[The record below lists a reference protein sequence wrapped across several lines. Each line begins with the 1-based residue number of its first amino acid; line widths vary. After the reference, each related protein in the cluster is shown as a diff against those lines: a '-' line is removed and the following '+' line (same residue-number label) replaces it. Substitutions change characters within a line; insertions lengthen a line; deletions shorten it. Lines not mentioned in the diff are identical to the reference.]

1 MSQNTI
7 ILFLED
13 SRVPENAEKRIT
25 GAAGGRAVVITQS
38 KSEVERILGA
48 VEIAAGDFPH
58 EFIQSAP
65 VLGWFHQWYA
75 GADWLQEY
83 PQAQKLPFLLTS
95 SSGIHGN
102 QMAEHLFGLLIA
114 WYRKFPDVF
123 AAQKRREWARKIIL
137 NKTGLLAGK
146 NLLILGFGTIGAQI
160 ARVAA
165 AFDMSVTGIRRN
177 PGAAPAGVEKVL
189 SCGDLHEV
197 LPEADIVVNI
207 LPHTPETKDLMGARE
222 FAAMKKTALFA
233 NIGRGGT
240 VNEDALA
247 EAVRGGI
254 IGGAVL
260 DVTAREP
267 LPPESPLWD
276 IPGIIITPHYS
287 GIHPRYDEIAFDLF
301 LDNLKRYTAGEPLLN
316 IVNKELG
323 Y

>member
-7 ILFLED
+7 ILFLQN
-13 SRVPENAEKRIT
+13 SRVPQNAEKRIAE
-25 GAAGGRAVVITQS
+25 AAGGRAVVITES
-38 KSEVERILGA
+38 KAEVEKILGA

-58 EFIQSAP
+58 EFIQRVP

-75 GADWLQEY
+75 GADWLQRY
-83 PQAQKLPFLLTS
+83 PEARKLPFLLTN
-95 SSGIHGN
+95 SSGIHGS
-102 QMAEHLFGLLIA
+102 QMTEHLFGLLIA

-137 NKTGLLAGK
+137 NKTDLLAGK
-146 NLLILGFGTIGAQI
+146 SLLILGFGTIGAQV

-165 AFDMSVTGIRRN
+165 AFDMSVTGIRRT

-189 SCGDLHEV
+189 TYEYLHEA
-197 LPEADIVVNI
+197 LPGADIVVNI
-207 LPHTPETKDLMGARE
+207 LPHTPETKELMGAKE

-233 NIGRGGT
+233 NIGRGST

-254 IGGAVL
+254 IGGAIL

-287 GIHPRYDEIAFDLF
+287 GFHPRYDEIAFDLF

-316 IVNKELG
+316 VVDKERG